1 MGSGMPR
8 AINKLSDLKVRSASK
23 PGYLGDGGGLYLQIS
38 SSLTKSWVFRY
49 QLAGKPREMGL
60 GSILTFSLKEARER
74 ARRCRQ
80 LVAEGIDPIGER
92 NAERQRQ
99 RLESARTKTFDQCAV
114 AFIDAHREGWR
125 NAKHA
130 EQWTNTLS
138 TYASPEIGSNP
149 VQDVDTAAV
158 MRVLG
163 EIWKTKPETAS
174 RLRGRIESVLD
185 WATVRGYRAGENPAR
200 WRGHLDKLLPKR
212 SKIKKVRHH
221 PALPYA
227 EAPAFFASLHGQEG
241 VAARALEFLILTAGR
256 TGEVIGAR
264 WDEVNLE
271 DKIWTVPADRMKAGR
286 PHEVPLSPQ
295 AAHILKAQLK
305 VKTGDYVFAGRRPT
319 EALSNMAMLALLK
332 RMGRTDLTAH
342 GFRSTFRDWAAEQT
356 SFPNEV
362 AEMALAHVVGDK
374 TEAAYRRGTL
384 KNKRRNLMT
393 AWADYCSAKGK

>member
-1 MGSGMPR
+1 MPR
-8 AINKLSDLKVRSASK
+8 AINKLSDLKIRNASK
-23 PGYLGDGGGLYLQIS
+23 PGYLGDGGGLYLQVS

-49 QLAGKPREMGL
+49 QLAGKAREMGL
-60 GSILTFSLKEARER
+60 GPIHTFSLKEARER

-80 LVAEGIDPIGER
+80 LVAEGVDPIEDR

-99 RLESARTKTFDQCAV
+99 RLESARAKTFDQCAA
-114 AFIDAHREGWR
+114 AFIDAHRDGWR

-130 EQWTNTLS
+130 EQWTNTLG
-138 TYASPEIGSNP
+138 TYASPEIGSYP
-149 VQDVDTAAV
+149 VQDVDTSAV

-212 SKIKKVRHH
+212 SKVKKVRHH

-227 EAPAFFASLHGQEG
+227 DAPAFFASLHGQEG
-241 VAARALEFLILTAGR
+241 TAAHALEFLILTAGR
-256 TGEVIGAR
+256 TGEVIRAT
-264 WDEVNLE
+264 WDEINFD

-286 PHEVPLSPQ
+286 PHEVPLSLQ
-295 AAHILKAQLK
+295 AVHILKAQFK
-305 VKTGDYVFAGRRPT
+305 VKTGDYVFPGRRLT
-319 EALSNMAMLALLK
+319 DALSNMAMLALLK

-356 SFPNEV
+356 NFPNEV

-393 AWADYCSAKGK
+393 AWADYCSAKAK